1 MLLAVKSFEIF
12 SKRNGYG
19 FISEYFAVK
28 WYIFEALTDEK
39 LFLPLWWSLKI
50 NLFPDFVKLMKNF
63 ASDVNEYHLI
73 LLLYLHQEL
82 RFFLL
87 SVCTYE
93 LLSTPKV
100 IMFLT

>member
-28 WYIFEALTDEK
+28 WYT
-39 LFLPLWWSLKI
+39 LWWSLKI

-63 ASDVNEYHLI
+63 ASDVIEYHLI